1 MRWNQVINS
10 FQYVWDTIC
19 KFTYEQP
26 FIFIIILIL
35 LIRSSISRI
44 FKSRLK
50 KKYIDPY
57 EWSGN
62 TDNKDFSTTLY
73 FSIGFSIIIYIILFL
88 TAPLISKFY
97 DIELLTP
104 VIRVMSLRIIIASIN
119 SVQQAYVAKTLQ
131 FKKFFYYQKSDSEI
145 LINFVSRFY
154 LFTSLKNFRPIIA
167 CSLKIY

>member
-35 LIRSSISRI
+35 IIRSTISRI

-62 TDNKDFSTTLY
+62 TDNKDFY
-73 FSIGFSIIIYIILFL
+73 VKYYKKIQYVDLF
-88 TAPLISKFY
+88 
-97 DIELLTP
+97 
-104 VIRVMSLRIIIASIN
+104 
-119 SVQQAYVAKTLQ
+119 
-131 FKKFFYYQKSDSEI
+131 
-145 LINFVSRFY
+145 
-154 LFTSLKNFRPIIA
+154 
-167 CSLKIY
+167 